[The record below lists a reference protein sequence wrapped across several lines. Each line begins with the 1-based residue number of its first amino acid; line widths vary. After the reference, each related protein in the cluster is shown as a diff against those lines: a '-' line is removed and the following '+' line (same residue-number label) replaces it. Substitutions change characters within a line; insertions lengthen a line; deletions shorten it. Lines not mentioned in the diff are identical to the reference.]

1 MIMIM
6 QETRERLEHL
16 ERKKQS
22 NRSYA
27 VSENPLDH
35 ESTLRPAQSRRGG
48 TSVTNDFDGASP
60 ITVTVPINTP
70 GRTGTVLEESELHPG
85 ETEFTRGDSERG
97 HTMGASEHH
106 HDGSEHIEEGMEDED
121 YPEDYETGTRLRES
135 ANNTPP
141 TQDRE
146 AKSRHELNRL
156 LNSESERDDSPGQQI
171 LEEEIYKLRV
181 KPSTRSE
188 HSHRTWE
195 IQQDEDPVI
204 PSHIAESEVMPEIPD
219 TEGTNSEMPHY
230 DIERKSSPPL
240 PPIPM
245 ENRDSGVQAY
255 MHGGEWPGSEPPSP
269 PPWQRIHQRL
279 LSWAIVWPMSELEQ
293 ALNSTTRG
301 HQVDEVAL
309 SIWSTQT
316 YKRYVRARLTDHPPM
331 RIDRLFIPP
340 NVADAINSAVYNGRH
355 GDACGMLRDMW
366 TPFGLEGMPRL
377 LLVLCKHRREENH
390 WVAHRY
396 IHIVFC
402 GLALLTSTPGFLCL
416 TAR

>member
-1 MIMIM
+1 MMIM
-6 QETRERLEHL
+6 QETRERLESL
-16 ERKKQS
+16 ERKKKS
-22 NRSYA
+22 GRSYA
-27 VSENPLDH
+27 AT
-35 ESTLRPAQSRRGG
+35 ESMADGEGTLRPTRSRRGG
-48 TSVTNDFDGASP
+48 SVTNDIDGTSP

-70 GRTGTVLEESELHPG
+70 ARTAGTMIEESVLQAG
-85 ETEFTRGDSERG
+85 DTDFTRGESERG
-97 HTMGASEHH
+97 HTIGAPEHH
-106 HDGSEHIEEGMEDED
+106 RDDLEHIEEDQEN
-121 YPEDYETGTRLRES
+121 YPDDYETGTRLRES

-146 AKSRHELNRL
+146 AKSRQALNRL
-156 LNSESERDDSPGQQI
+156 LNSDSERDDSPGQQI

-195 IQQDEDPVI
+195 IQQDDDPGQQ
-204 PSHIAESEVMPEIPD
+204 PLLAESEAMPEIPD
-219 TEGTNSEMPHY
+219 TEGSSSELPNY
-230 DIERKSSPPL
+230 DLERKASPPL
-240 PPIPM
+240 PPIPV
-245 ENRDSGVQAY
+245 ENRESGVQAY
-255 MHGGEWPGSEPPSP
+255 PDGGDWPGSEPPAP

-279 LSWAIVWPMSELEQ
+279 LNWAIVWPMSELEQ

-366 TPFGLEGMPRL
+366 TPFGLDGMPRL
-377 LLVLCKHRREENH
+377 LLVLCRHRREENH

-396 IHIVFC
+396 DEYTFVYLIE
-402 GLALLTSTPGFLCL
+402 T
-416 TAR
+416 